1 MSELVAIGAE
11 KRVRWVRTLG
21 NLVLTLTAEH
31 TSVTPGNL
39 RDIQTRLREETL
51 RAFIISQVLVGTTGT
66 PLDPRRCGL
75 PVITTSAKVEAVG
88 DPDGLRF
95 TVRGTAADD
104 ETAVEFELEA
114 NTSIQIEVPPGT
126 SPDII
131 AFPTGA
137 SIDPTSSTI
146 QATKRLKFRGL
157 ITLDRFD
164 RPLGGE
170 LTTISAREDDS
181 GLTQWVITDVS
192 SSWGSSGLFSVL
204 PPGVFDSFKIHVIP
218 PEVLKGFTGSVLP
231 PEVVKGFTGSVLP
244 PEVLKGFFSTV
255 VWPKPTSPKSADTQA
270 PEYDSAEPE
279 SENDDQSNGD
289 VGEGEESDEENG
301 AGT

>member
-137 SIDPTSSTI
+137 SIDP
-146 QATKRLKFRGL
+146 
-157 ITLDRFD
+157 
-164 RPLGGE
+164 
-170 LTTISAREDDS
+170 
-181 GLTQWVITDVS
+181 
-192 SSWGSSGLFSVL
+192 
-204 PPGVFDSFKIHVIP
+204 
-218 PEVLKGFTGSVLP
+218 
-231 PEVVKGFTGSVLP
+231 
-244 PEVLKGFFSTV
+244 
-255 VWPKPTSPKSADTQA
+255 
-270 PEYDSAEPE
+270 
-279 SENDDQSNGD
+279 
-289 VGEGEESDEENG
+289 
-301 AGT
+301 